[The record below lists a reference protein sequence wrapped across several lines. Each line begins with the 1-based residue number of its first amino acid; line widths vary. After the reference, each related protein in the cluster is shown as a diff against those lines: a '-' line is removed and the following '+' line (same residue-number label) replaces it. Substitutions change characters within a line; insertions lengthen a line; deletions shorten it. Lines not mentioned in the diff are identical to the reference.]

1 MANVLN
7 FATRLIFLKESQCC
21 DKKQQYQDKDK
32 FLMEDEDEVITEVPE
47 EVSEEVTEDN
57 SD

>member
-32 FLMEDEDEVITEVPE
+32 FLMEDEDETITEVPE
-47 EVSEEVTEDN
+47 EVSEEGNKDGN
-57 SD
+57 